1 MTSQVVITR
10 CPDTSVMEPSNFIL
24 RLSNLHK
31 LREQGN
37 VRFSLH
43 IPEFALFPGQFVAIV
58 GDSGC
63 GKSTLL
69 DMLALVSKPT
79 GCQHFHFAA
88 DRSAGPVIDI
98 WDLWSSGEESALATI
113 RRRDLGYVLQTGGL
127 MPFLTVEENIRLPLR
142 IQGVKIERREIESLA
157 ERIDI
162 KAILSKKS
170 QHISGGQR
178 QRAAILRALVHKPR
192 MILADEPTAAV
203 DKKRARAIVQDFKG
217 LASDRGTTIVMVTH
231 DYDLVKDYADVTYT
245 FDLTEIS
252 SVETHSVCRKY

>member
-1 MTSQVVITR
+1 MPSQVVITR
-10 CPDTSVMEPSNFIL
+10 DSITSVMKSSNFIL
-24 RLSNLHK
+24 RLINLHK

-43 IPEFALFPGQFVAIV
+43 IPEFIIYPGQFVAIV

-79 GCQHFHFAA
+79 GCQRFQFAA
-88 DRSAGPVIDI
+88 DRSPGAIIDI
-98 WDLWSSGEESALATI
+98 WNLWSSGEESALATI

-142 IQGVKIERREIESLA
+142 IQGIRIERREIESLA

-162 KAILSKKS
+162 KAILRKKS

-192 MILADEPTAAV
+192 IILADEPTAAV
-203 DKKRARAIVQDFKG
+203 DKKRARSIVQDFKG
-217 LASDRGTTIVMVTH
+217 LALDRGTTIVMVTH

-252 SVETHSVCRKY
+252 SVETHSVCHKF